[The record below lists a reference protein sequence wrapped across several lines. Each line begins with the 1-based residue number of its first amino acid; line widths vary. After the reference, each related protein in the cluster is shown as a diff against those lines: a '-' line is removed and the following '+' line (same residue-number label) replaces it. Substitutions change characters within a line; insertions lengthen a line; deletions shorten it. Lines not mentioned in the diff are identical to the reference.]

1 MLDASTSAWVASYVG
16 PVASVR
22 PLVGGVT
29 STMLAITPRRGDEV
43 VLRVID
49 REPWRAHGAGL
60 ADRESEVQ
68 TMLEPT
74 VVLAPVSVGLDVAGE
89 HCGDAAHLMSLLPG
103 AVDPD
108 RVDPGSLDRLA
119 AVLAGIHAVEPTI
132 AVRDYQSWAFEA
144 KYVVP
149 GWAADPGLWEAA
161 FDLLRSEPCS
171 ADWCLVHR
179 DFHLRNV
186 LWSGAEVAGVV
197 DWVETSRGPAWLDVA
212 HCCTNLAI
220 GHGEAVAQAFAA
232 AYVARTGRVREPW
245 VEVMDVVGFLPR
257 PGGAPFALLDQPAT
271 RGRLEG
277 RLRAAMTAADR

>member
-22 PLVGGVT
+22 PLVGGLT
-29 STMLAITPRRGDEV
+29 STMLAITPHRGDEV

-49 REPWRAHGAGL
+49 REPWRTHGAGL
-60 ADRESEVQ
+60 ADRESRVQ
-68 TMLEPT
+68 TMLHPT
-74 VVLAPVSVGLDVAGE
+74 VVPAPVSVGIDAAGE

-103 AVDPD
+103 AVDLD

-149 GWAADPGLWEAA
+149 GWTADPGLWEAA
-161 FDLLRSEPCS
+161 FDLLRSEPAS
-171 ADWCLVHR
+171 TDWCLVHR

-245 VEVMDVVGFLPR
+245 VEVMDVVGFLPP
-257 PGGAPFALLDQPAT
+257 PGRAPFALLDQPPT